1 MCVYIAKTASGDL
14 SGTHKTSSSAVVVYT
29 LRIKFEVQFFGA
41 DDVTVCVGSLLGYCR

>member
-14 SGTHKTSSSAVVVYT
+14 SGTQKTSSFVVYT